1 MLDGSSAGNRLDEKV
16 AKRESDARLPSL
28 SISRRRPAPPAPD
41 QGAFNPSAVSAGS
54 AQRRPIPPT
63 AGGGMESALNLDSG

>member
-1 MLDGSSAGNRLDEKV
+1 VLDGSSAGNRLDEKV

-28 SISRRRPAPPAPD
+28 STSRRRPAPD
-41 QGAFNPSAVSAGS
+41 QGAFNPSAVSAGG

-63 AGGGMESALNLDSG
+63 ADGGMESALNLNSG